1 MGEWETGLNVAHDR
15 GIIDAELRD
24 RLTALEFER
33 EVARDRFPM
42 RIALIVLGSILLVSA
57 AFAVI
62 VRVLGDDPSDVLIA
76 AVLLVLAV
84 VAEVVARLVQRAK
97 SLAFLAGII
106 GAFAGLPLGGAV
118 AVLIPDDPNSAAG
131 AVFALIA
138 AAWSVVWYQR
148 TRTGLPIAAVIGEL
162 GAFIGFVGEWAN
174 FNYETIGVVL
184 CIFGVIAA
192 VVAIF
197 GRLKPSLPPLVASL
211 IVIGYGCITQ
221 NTYGG
226 DIVATVG
233 VVISAGLFVL
243 AYRRS
248 DALMSAATAVST
260 GVWAVVL
267 TTALTSG
274 AIAPLIVAAGV
285 GAALVVWGLRLSR
298 R

>member
-1 MGEWETGLNVAHDR
+1 VGEWETGLNVAHDR

-62 VRVLGDDPSDVLIA
+62 VRVLGDDPSQVLIA
-76 AVLLVLAV
+76 SVLLVLAV
-84 VAEVVARLVQRAK
+84 IAEVVARLVQRAK

-118 AVLIPDDPNSAAG
+118 AVLLPDDPKSAAG

-162 GAFIGFVGEWAN
+162 AAFIGFVGEWAN

-192 VVAIF
+192 VVSIF

-211 IVIGYGCITQ
+211 IVIGYGCLTQ

-267 TTALTSG
+267 TSALTSG